1 MVYMDEHCK
10 ATQFKRLEL
19 GTFLLVGTCRYGD
32 DVDGEIMEVGIIKT
46 NEFGGNI
53 YTVYSRKPNGL
64 YSQVC
69 SPSYML
75 YHAYEDIDRFF
86 GSWETFNYENV

>member
-1 MVYMDEHCK
+1 MDEHYK
-10 ATQFKRLEL
+10 ANQFKRLEL
-19 GTFLLVGTCRYGD
+19 GTFLLVGTYRYGD

-53 YTVYSRKPNGL
+53 YTVYSRKSNGL

-75 YHAYEDIDRFF
+75 YHAYMDIDSVF